1 VPLPAAGTGLA
12 RQMWTMEAFHPHLF
26 GLVELV
32 GAFLLALP
40 IGWDREQ
47 HDRSMGLRTFPLI
60 SVASCA
66 FLVIA
71 QRAMPEHPGEWNKT
85 LEGVATGV
93 GFLGAGAIVKHGIT
107 VLGTATAAGVW
118 MTAAMGAAAAFGEWP
133 IAIALSAIGFGT
145 LRLVRRATPKGKSTD
160 RGDLLQGKAAPAG
173 SETRAAQSDD

>member
-1 VPLPAAGTGLA
+1 MDV
-12 RQMWTMEAFHPHLF
+12 FHPHLF
-26 GLVELV
+26 GLLELV
-32 GAFLLALP
+32 GAFVLALP

-47 HDRSMGLRTFPLI
+47 NDRSMGLRTFPLI

-71 QRAMPEHPGEWNKT
+71 QRAMPDQPGEWNKT

-118 MTAAMGAAAAFGEWP
+118 MTAAMGAAAAFGQWP
-133 IAIALSAIGFGT
+133 IAIALSVIGFAT
-145 LRLVRRATPKGKSTD
+145 LRLVRHATPHGKSTD
-160 RGDLLQGKAAPAG
+160 RGDLLGDGAG
-173 SETRAAQSDD
+173 PVADERTARSDG